1 MKKLIVIA
9 GGECLRIADF
19 LKKEFGKI
27 PKHILPLPT
36 RGMTLIE
43 SVVKDAED
51 FFDEIVIEANYQTAI
66 LFEAIFNGH
75 KRVVINID
83 DVHSGPLG
91 PVARKLDSEERI
103 YACAGDMF
111 CEFSWNKFAKFHNA
125 HTKPISILVASSMA
139 VPNGA
144 RFMIRSNG
152 ELFWERVEY
161 TQPFDLINIGAYII
175 DKSPETI
182 DLFDD
187 LDSLKTMIKHKE
199 DGFFDTAIK
208 RGCVNAYN
216 PAIIGFNINTPLTY
230 QGLCRYLRG
239 THLKK

>member
-1 MKKLIVIA
+1 MKTLVVIA

-19 LKKEFGKI
+19 LKKEFSKI

-43 SVVKDAED
+43 AIIKDAEC
-51 FFDEIVIEANYQTAI
+51 FFDEIIIEANYQTAI
-66 LFEAIFNGH
+66 FFEAIFNGH
-75 KRVVINID
+75 KKVVVNVD

-91 PVARKLDSEERI
+91 PVARRLGKEERI

-111 CEFSWNKFAKFHNA
+111 CEFNWSKFEEFHKA
-125 HTKPISILVASSMA
+125 HIKPISILVASSMA

-144 RFMIRSNG
+144 RFIIG
-152 ELFWERVEY
+152 AHDELAWERVEH

-182 DLFDD
+182 SLFDD
-187 LDSLKTMIKHKE
+187 LNSLKTIVKHKE

-208 RGCVNAYN
+208 KGCVNAYN

-239 THLKK
+239 TDSRR

>member
-1 MKKLIVIA
+1 MKTLVVIA

-43 SVVKDAED
+43 AIVKDAEH
-51 FFDEIVIEANYQTAI
+51 FFDEIIIEANYQTAI
-66 LFEAIFNGH
+66 FFEAIFNGQ
-75 KRVVINID
+75 KKVIVSVD

-91 PVARKLDSEERI
+91 PVARRLEGEERI

-111 CEFSWNKFAKFHNA
+111 CEFKWSKFEEFHNA

-144 RFMIRSNG
+144 RFIIG
-152 ELFWERVEY
+152 AHDELAWERVEH
-161 TQPFDLINIGAYII
+161 TQSFDLINIGAYII

-182 DLFDD
+182 SLFDD
-187 LDSLKTMIKHKE
+187 LNSLKTIMKHKE

-208 RGCVNAYN
+208 KGCVNAYN

-239 THLKK
+239 TDSRR